1 MKLSKI
7 RDDYQEATAKVSDLA
22 RQFSFAGIAII
33 WTLKLNKDPNAPA
46 YSSCLII
53 PLGLFV
59 LTLSVDFLHYLYR
72 ALSLGIIN
80 SYFYQ
85 IHKNDE
91 KDIDYPSWCN
101 YLSLFLFWTK
111 CATLAGAYMFL
122 LKYFIEKV
130 FIS

>member
-33 WTLKLNKDPNAPA
+33 WTLKLNKDSNAPV
-46 YSSCLII
+46 YSSCLTI

-59 LTLSVDFLHYLYR
+59 LTLSIDFLHYIYR

-80 SYFYQ
+80 SYYYR
-85 IHKNDE
+85 IYKNDE
-91 KDIDYPSWCN
+91 SDIDYPSWCN
-101 YLSLFLFWTK
+101 YLSIVFFWMK
-111 CATLAGAYMFL
+111 CAILTGAYIFL
-122 LKYFIEKV
+122 LKFFIEKV